1 MKIRVPLCLFHIET
15 SIKRAYQSESLFH
28 YHPNATIKSKTSPA
42 ENYAL
47 PYSFY
52 SFADN
57 KTLSSNWGLFILQL
71 RATQPPTEKRS
82 FAGGITAFSL
92 KQKRK
97 KKGANGD

>member
-1 MKIRVPLCLFHIET
+1 MLYLILFILLPITKLCPPIANR
-15 SIKRAYQSESLFH
+15 IV
-28 YHPNATIKSKTSPA
+28 
-42 ENYAL
+42 
-47 PYSFY
+47 
-52 SFADN
+52 
-57 KTLSSNWGLFILQL
+57 SNWGLFILQL

>member
-1 MKIRVPLCLFHIET
+1 MLYLILFILLPITKLCP
-15 SIKRAYQSESLFH
+15 SIANR
-28 YHPNATIKSKTSPA
+28 IV
-42 ENYAL
+42 
-47 PYSFY
+47 
-52 SFADN
+52 
-57 KTLSSNWGLFILQL
+57 SNWGLFILQL